1 LRRYS
6 KRKTYGK
13 SLRQVESFGGKI
25 RVIEESKLYDPLKS
39 IEMCLLLNVVVP
51 KEF

>member
-1 LRRYS
+1 VTS
-6 KRKTYGK
+6 RKLWRK
-13 SLRQVESFGGKI
+13 KI

-39 IEMCLLLNVVVP
+39 VEMCLLLNVVVP